1 MFVKV
6 NDRTIINTDHIECIV
21 NPTSLGDIRAY
32 LNGADNGVVVSLD
45 RYHDLQQA
53 IETENYIRS
62 LVVPSQPETC
72 ESATEESA
80 EEPAAPKT
88 HRRGKKA

>member
-21 NPTSLGDIRAY
+21 NPTSLGDIRVY

-45 RYHDLQQA
+45 RYHDLQEA
-53 IETENYIRS
+53 IEAENNIRI
-62 LVVPSQPETC
+62 SQIPVQLEPC
-72 ESATEESA
+72 VAVTEEPV

-88 HRRGKKA
+88 QRRGKKA

>member
-6 NDRTIINTDHIECIV
+6 NDRTIINTDHVECIV

-45 RYHDLQQA
+45 RYADLQKA
-53 IETENYIRS
+53 IEVENNTRMSI
-62 LVVPSQPETC
+62 LVQLEPC
-72 ESATEESA
+72 ESATEEPV

-88 HRRGKKA
+88 QRRGKKA

>member
-6 NDRTIINTDHIECIV
+6 NDRTIVNTDHIECIV
-21 NPTSLGDIRAY
+21 NPTSLGDIRVY

-45 RYHDLQQA
+45 RYHDLQKA
-53 IETENYIRS
+53 IEVENNTRMSI
-62 LVVPSQPETC
+62 LVQLEPCAAV
-72 ESATEESA
+72 TEEPV

-88 HRRGKKA
+88 QRRGKKA